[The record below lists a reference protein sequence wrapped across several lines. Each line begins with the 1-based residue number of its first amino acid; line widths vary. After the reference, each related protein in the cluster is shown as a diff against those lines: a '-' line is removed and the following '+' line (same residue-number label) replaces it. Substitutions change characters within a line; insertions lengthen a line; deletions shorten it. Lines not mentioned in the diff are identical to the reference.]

1 VPPHGGRK
9 HPEQKLLKIDT
20 KNILFICGGSFDGID
35 KAISRRLNTS
45 VLGFKKEKKGEEI
58 DKENLLQY
66 ITHQDI
72 KSFGLIPELIGRLPV
87 LAHLEELD
95 KEALTNIL
103 TKPKNA
109 LLKQYEKLFKL
120 ENIDLEFDAAAID
133 FIVDKALEYKLGAR
147 GLRSI
152 CEAIITDAM
161 YELPSQPNIKKY
173 VVTEEYAKQKLNKSK
188 LSKLK
193 VA

>member
-1 VPPHGGRK
+1 MPPHGGRK
-9 HPEQKLLKIDT
+9 HPEQKLLKVDT

-35 KAISRRLNTS
+35 KVISRRLNTS
-45 VLGFKKEKKGEEI
+45 VVGFKKGKDGEEI
-58 DKENLLQY
+58 DKDNLLQY
-66 ITHQDI
+66 ITHQDV
-72 KSFGLIPELIGRLPV
+72 KAFGLIPELIGRLPV

-95 KEALTNIL
+95 KEALINIL

-109 LLKQYEKLFKL
+109 LLKQYKKLFAL
-120 ENIDLEFDAAAID
+120 EGINFDFDKAAID
-133 FIVDKALEYKLGAR
+133 FIVEKALEYKLGAR

-161 YELPSQPNIKKY
+161 YELPSKTDVKEYII
-173 VVTEEYAKQKLNKSK
+173 TAAYAKQKLSKSK

>member
-1 VPPHGGRK
+1 VR
-9 HPEQKLLKIDT
+9 
-20 KNILFICGGSFDGID
+20 S
-35 KAISRRLNTS
+35 
-45 VLGFKKEKKGEEI
+45 
-58 DKENLLQY
+58 Y
-66 ITHQDI
+66 
-72 KSFGLIPELIGRLPV
+72 GLIPELLGRLPV
-87 LAHLEELD
+87 LVHLDELD

-109 LLKQYEKLFKL
+109 LLKQYKKLFALEGIKL
-120 ENIDLEFDAAAID
+120 DFDKAAID
-133 FIVDKALEYKLGAR
+133 YIVDMALEYKLGAR

-161 YELPSQPNIKKY
+161 YELPSKTDVKEYII
-173 VVTEEYAKQKLNKSK
+173 TEAYAKQKLNKSK